1 MKYWIA
7 LVLALVLNAAANLM
21 MKFGSV
27 GLKASLEADPRRDM
41 GTLAGMLAH
50 NWVLV
55 LGLFFFATNVLFYT
69 YALQV
74 VKISIAYPIMVT
86 GGFAIIAVVAWLALR
101 ETLTPMQWGGI
112 ALIMLGVFLVARE
125 ARYAAGA

>member
-1 MKYWIA
+1 MKYGIA

-27 GLKASLEADPRRDM
+27 GLRDSLQADPRRDA

-50 NWVLV
+50 NWILV
-55 LGLFFFATNVLFYT
+55 LGLFFFATNVLLYT

-74 VKISIAYPIMVT
+74 IKISVAYPIMVS
-86 GGFAIIAVVAWLALR
+86 GGFAIIALVAWLGLK
-101 ETLTPMQWGGI
+101 ETLTPVQWGGI
-112 ALIMLGVFLVARE
+112 ALILIGVYLVARDVKVM
-125 ARYAAGA
+125 AS

>member
-7 LVLALVLNAAANLM
+7 LVLALTLNATANLM

-27 GLKASLEADPRRDM
+27 GMKASLQATPRRDL
-41 GTLAGMLAH
+41 GTLAGILAQ

-55 LGLFFFATNVLFYT
+55 LGLFFFAANVVLYT

-74 VKISIAYPIMVT
+74 IKISVAYPIMVT
-86 GGFAIIAVVAWLALR
+86 VGFAIIAVIAWRYLGESLSPA
-101 ETLTPMQWGGI
+101 QWAGI
-112 ALIMLGVFLVARE
+112 GLILVGVYLVARDV
-125 ARYAAGA
+125 RLTGA

>member
-27 GLKASLEADPRRDM
+27 GLKASLEADPRRDA
-41 GTLAGMLAH
+41 GALAGMLAH
-50 NWVLV
+50 NWILV
-55 LGLFFFATNVLFYT
+55 LGLFFFATNVLLYT

-86 GGFAIIAVVAWLALR
+86 GGFAIIALVAWRYLGESLS
-101 ETLTPMQWGGI
+101 TMQWGGI
-112 ALIMLGVFLVARE
+112 ALILIGVYLVARE
-125 ARYAAGA
+125 VKAVGT